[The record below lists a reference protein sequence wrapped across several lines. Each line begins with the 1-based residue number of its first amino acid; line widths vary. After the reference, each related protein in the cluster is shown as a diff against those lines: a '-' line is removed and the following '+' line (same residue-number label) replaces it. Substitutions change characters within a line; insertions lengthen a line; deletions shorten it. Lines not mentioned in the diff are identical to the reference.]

1 MKIKEDKGTN
11 ILWLDFKRTILAQ
24 NWRHLRE
31 ASKTAFGGLKREMS
45 ILEWLMKVKLETAC
59 WLLLISSDVIVE
71 PYYMFIDDV
80 RRK

>member
-1 MKIKEDKGTN
+1 MKIKEDKGSN
-11 ILWLDFKRTILAQ
+11 ILWLDFKRTIFAQ
-24 NWRHLRE
+24 NWRL
-31 ASKTAFGGLKREMS
+31 FGGLKREMS

-59 WLLLISSDVIVE
+59 WLLLISSDAIVE